1 MFKHSLVAPALAA
14 ALFVP
19 VLPSFAQFATR
30 VENYTS
36 GTGFATEF
44 GTGLPYTDSSTA
56 LGAPATVT
64 PGEFGGPVT
73 PFAAPYLKEQLV
85 SLGVG
90 GSLTIEFG
98 TPIQNNALNP
108 FGLDF
113 LVFGSAGFMDADWP
127 NGLADATG
135 SIFSNN
141 LGTTRVYVGNDPGNM
156 FLLNP
161 SLTPVVDGMFPTDG
175 NGNFQLPVN
184 PALGNAA
191 FGNQTL
197 AGIRALYGGSGG
209 GTGFN
214 LAWAVDGNNQSVS
227 LDSIRF
233 VRVDVLSGRSEIDA
247 FSAVLVPEPGTIAL
261 AVLGGVALVFRCR
274 KRQG

>member
-1 MFKHSLVAPALAA
+1 MLKNSVIASALAVT
-14 ALFVP
+14 LSSIP
-19 VLPSFAQFATR
+19 VARAQFATR
-30 VENYTS
+30 VEAYEP
-36 GTGFATEF
+36 GVGYAVEF
-44 GTGLPYTDSSTA
+44 GTNLPYTDSSTV
-56 LGAPATVT
+56 LGAPSSVT

-90 GSLTIEFG
+90 GSITVEFT
-98 TPIQNNALNP
+98 TPVQNNPLNP

-113 LVFGSAGFMDADWP
+113 LIFGSAGFMDADWP
-127 NGLADATG
+127 NGVADSAG
-135 SIFSNN
+135 SIFSQN
-141 LGTTRVYVGNDPGNM
+141 LGETRVYVGNDPGNL

-175 NGNFQLPVN
+175 SGNFHLPVN
-184 PALGNAA
+184 PALDNAA
-191 FGNQTL
+191 FANQTL

-209 GTGFN
+209 GTGFD

-247 FSAVLVPEPGTIAL
+247 FSAVMVPEPGTIVL
-261 AVLGGVALVFRCR
+261 AGLGGVCLLFCRR
-274 KRQG
+274 KRLG

>member
-161 SLTPVVDGMFPTDG
+161 SLTPVVDGMFPRTAAATSTCRSTRRWTTRPSAIRRWRAFARSTVVPAAARASISPG
-175 NGNFQLPVN
+175 RWTATTN
-184 PALGNAA
+184 P
-191 FGNQTL
+191 
-197 AGIRALYGGSGG
+197 
-209 GTGFN
+209 
-214 LAWAVDGNNQSVS
+214 
-227 LDSIRF
+227 
-233 VRVDVLSGRSEIDA
+233 
-247 FSAVLVPEPGTIAL
+247 
-261 AVLGGVALVFRCR
+261 
-274 KRQG
+274 